1 MTSTYLE
8 VGSGFTPAPAMTRF
22 RILRAY
28 LTEAKYESIRMLRMP
43 SFGIPLL
50 VLPVGLFL
58 LFGVL
63 IFGKSI

>member
-1 MTSTYLE
+1 MSSTYFE
-8 VGSGFTPAPAMTRF
+8 AGSGFTHAGAMSRF

-50 VLPVGLFL
+50 VLPVMLFL

-63 IFGKSI
+63 I